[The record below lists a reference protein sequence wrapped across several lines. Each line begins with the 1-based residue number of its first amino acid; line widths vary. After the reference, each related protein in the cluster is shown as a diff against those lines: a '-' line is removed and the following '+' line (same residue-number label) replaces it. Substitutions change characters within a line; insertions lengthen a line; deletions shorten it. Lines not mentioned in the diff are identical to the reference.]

1 MLFEM
6 KIKLRLFKGF
16 TLMEMMVVVVIIG
29 LLATIMTVI
38 YVGAK
43 ATARDT
49 QRFDDISTIIQAV
62 DAYMVYNNTIPGQ
75 TNSFGAHLAEACPSY
90 LKDDL
95 KGAGL
100 LNKMPT
106 DPLDSLAAQGDC
118 SVGKINDHGSQIEDT
133 YYFYGWDAGHMC
145 SVGSCVS
152 INKTETSKL
161 NNDLLTAM
169 IALAARDFIIE
180 ERLGVRLPN
189 PFDKNKN
196 S

>member
-1 MLFEM
+1 M

-16 TLMEMMVVVVIIG
+16 TLMEMMVVIVIIG
-29 LLATIMTVI
+29 LLATIMTVT
-38 YVGAK
+38 YVGVK

-75 TNSFGAHLAEACPSY
+75 TNSFGAHLAEACPSN

-133 YYFYGWDAGHMC
+133 YYFYGWDAAHQC
-145 SVGSCVS
+145 NVNVDNCIS
-152 INKTETSKL
+152 INRTETSKL
-161 NNDLLTAM
+161 NADLL
-169 IALAARDFIIE
+169 ARFTEMNMANCGINANIGAGDDFDYCFTDN
-180 ERLGVRLPN
+180 R
-189 PFDKNKN
+189 
-196 S
+196 